1 MRKRKAGKFPIACI
15 LAGTVI
21 VALIAAGCGSGD
33 GNKEGSA
40 GGEGITE
47 TVGEEAAQAVE
58 KETEEE
64 ADQAGGKGP
73 EAGKTSE
80 QAGGTGQSG
89 QGIGL
94 AGESAADGHVDFESL
109 QEENPDIFAWLYVP
123 GTGIDA
129 PVLQSPI
136 SDDYYKSH
144 GQDGKDGEE
153 GALYTEM
160 PNMMNMCDFNTI
172 IHGKDDKDGDL
183 FAGLHK
189 FEDPD
194 FFERNEEF
202 YIYLPDNVLT
212 YEVFAAYYDDGSDIL
227 RRFDFTTYAGCEAHL
242 EQIYGTREMGK
253 QLREGWDDL
262 TPYHFL
268 VTLDGNIREDG
279 KQYVVIGALTGDAA
293 GVIDRVIL
301 D

>member
-1 MRKRKAGKFPIACI
+1 MACV
-15 LAGTVI
+15 LAGAVI
-21 VALIAAGCGSGD
+21 VTLAAAGCGSGD
-33 GNKEGSA
+33 GKLEG
-40 GGEGITE
+40 G
-47 TVGEEAAQAVE
+47 
-58 KETEEE
+58 
-64 ADQAGGKGP
+64 
-73 EAGKTSE
+73 
-80 QAGGTGQSG
+80 AGGTGEMEAGAGEAAG
-89 QGIGL
+89 QGGETEVGGQEAAVDTGDGENAGGGSQGTGL
-94 AGESAADGHVDFESL
+94 ANESAADDHVDFEAL
-109 QEENPDIFAWLYVP
+109 QKENPDVFAWLYVP

-144 GQDGKDGEE
+144 GQDGKEGDE

-194 FFERNEEF
+194 FFEKNEEF

-242 EQIYGTREMGK
+242 EQIYAAREMGK
-253 QLREGWDDL
+253 QLRDGWNDL

-268 VTLDGNIREDG
+268 VTLDGSVREDG
-279 KQYVVIGALTGDAA
+279 KQYVVIGALIGDAA
-293 GVIDRVIL
+293 GVIDRMIL

>member
-1 MRKRKAGKFPIACI
+1 MRRGKAKQGHRMGILVSVAIAVF
-15 LAGTVI
+15 LT
-21 VALIAAGCGSGD
+21 AAGCGSPD
-33 GNKEGSA
+33 GQRGGSA
-40 GGEGITE
+40 ESSEEKNAADGQEGNAEGRQYTALE
-47 TVGEEAAQAVE
+47 
-58 KETEEE
+58 
-64 ADQAGGKGP
+64 
-73 EAGKTSE
+73 S
-80 QAGGTGQSG
+80 GTGNDNVNGES
-89 QGIGL
+89 GIGL
-94 AGESAADGHVDFESL
+94 AGESAADGHVDFEVL

-123 GTGIDA
+123 GTDIDY
-129 PVLQSPI
+129 PVLQSPV

-144 GQDGKDGEE
+144 GQNGQEDES

-172 IHGKDDKDGDL
+172 IHGKDNEDGDL

-194 FFERNEEF
+194 FFEKNEEF

-227 RRFDFTTYAGCEAHL
+227 RRFDYTTYAGCEAHL
-242 EQIYGTREMGK
+242 EQIYAAREMGK
-253 QLREGWDDL
+253 QLREGWEDL
-262 TPYHFL
+262 MPYHFL
-268 VTLDGNIREDG
+268 VTLDGSVREEG

>member
-1 MRKRKAGKFPIACI
+1 MRRGKAKQGHRMGILVSVAIAVF
-15 LAGTVI
+15 LTAV
-21 VALIAAGCGSGD
+21 GCGSPDGQRGGSAESSEEKKAADGQEGNGD
-33 GNKEGSA
+33 GLQDMALESGTGNDNVNG
-40 GGEGITE
+40 
-47 TVGEEAAQAVE
+47 
-58 KETEEE
+58 
-64 ADQAGGKGP
+64 
-73 EAGKTSE
+73 EAGT
-80 QAGGTGQSG
+80 
-89 QGIGL
+89 GL
-94 AGESAADGHVDFESL
+94 AGESAADGHVDFEVL

-123 GTGIDA
+123 GTDIDY
-129 PVLQSPI
+129 PVLQSPV

-144 GQDGKDGEE
+144 GQNGQEDES

-172 IHGKDDKDGDL
+172 IHGKDNEDGDL

-194 FFERNEEF
+194 FFEKNEEF

-227 RRFDFTTYAGCEAHL
+227 RRFDYTTYAGCEAHL
-242 EQIYGTREMGK
+242 EQIYAAREMGK
-253 QLREGWDDL
+253 QLREGWEDL
-262 TPYHFL
+262 MPYHFL
-268 VTLDGNIREDG
+268 VTLDGSVREDG

>member
-1 MRKRKAGKFPIACI
+1 MRRGKAKQGHRMGILVSVAIAVF
-15 LAGTVI
+15 LT
-21 VALIAAGCGSGD
+21 AAGCGSPDGQRGGSAESSEEKNAADGQEGNGD
-33 GNKEGSA
+33 GLQDMALEF
-40 GGEGITE
+40 
-47 TVGEEAAQAVE
+47 
-58 KETEEE
+58 
-64 ADQAGGKGP
+64 
-73 EAGKTSE
+73 
-80 QAGGTGQSG
+80 GTGNDNVNGESG
-89 QGIGL
+89 TGL
-94 AGESAADGHVDFESL
+94 AGESAADGHVDFEVL

-123 GTGIDA
+123 GTDIDY
-129 PVLQSPI
+129 PVLQSPV

-144 GQDGKDGEE
+144 GQNGQEDES

-172 IHGKDDKDGDL
+172 IHGKDNEDGDL

-194 FFERNEEF
+194 FFEKNEEF

-227 RRFDFTTYAGCEAHL
+227 RRFDYTTYAGCEAHL
-242 EQIYGTREMGK
+242 EQIYAAREMGK
-253 QLREGWDDL
+253 QLREGWEDL
-262 TPYHFL
+262 MPYHFL
-268 VTLDGNIREDG
+268 VTLDGSVREDG

>member
-1 MRKRKAGKFPIACI
+1 MRNMRKRKGKRKGKRCRMACV
-15 LAGTVI
+15 LAGAVI
-21 VALIAAGCGSGD
+21 VTLAAAGCGSGD
-33 GNKEGSA
+33 GKLEG
-40 GGEGITE
+40 G
-47 TVGEEAAQAVE
+47 
-58 KETEEE
+58 
-64 ADQAGGKGP
+64 
-73 EAGKTSE
+73 
-80 QAGGTGQSG
+80 AGGTGEMEAGAGEAAG
-89 QGIGL
+89 QGGGTEVGGQEAAVDTGDGENAGGGSQGTGL
-94 AGESAADGHVDFESL
+94 ANESAADGHVDFEAL
-109 QEENPDIFAWLYVP
+109 QKENPDVFAWLYVP

-144 GQDGKDGEE
+144 GQDGKEGDE

-194 FFERNEEF
+194 FFEKNEEF

-242 EQIYGTREMGK
+242 EQIYAAREMGK
-253 QLREGWDDL
+253 QLRDGWNDL

-268 VTLDGNIREDG
+268 VTLDGSVREDG
-279 KQYVVIGALTGDAA
+279 KQYVVIGALIGDAA
-293 GVIDRVIL
+293 GVIDRMIL

>member
-1 MRKRKAGKFPIACI
+1 MGILVSVAIAVF
-15 LAGTVI
+15 LTAV
-21 VALIAAGCGSGD
+21 GCGSPDGQRGGSAESSEEKKAADGQEGNGD
-33 GNKEGSA
+33 GLQDMALESGTGNDNVNG
-40 GGEGITE
+40 
-47 TVGEEAAQAVE
+47 
-58 KETEEE
+58 
-64 ADQAGGKGP
+64 
-73 EAGKTSE
+73 EAGT
-80 QAGGTGQSG
+80 
-89 QGIGL
+89 GL
-94 AGESAADGHVDFESL
+94 AGESAADGHVDFEVL

-123 GTGIDA
+123 GTDIDY
-129 PVLQSPI
+129 PVLQSPV

-144 GQDGKDGEE
+144 GQNGQEDES

-172 IHGKDDKDGDL
+172 IHGKDNEDGDL

-194 FFERNEEF
+194 FFEKNEEF
-202 YIYLPDNVLT
+202 YIYLPGNVLT

-227 RRFDFTTYAGCEAHL
+227 RRFDYTTYAGCEAHL
-242 EQIYGTREMGK
+242 EQIYAAREMGK
-253 QLREGWDDL
+253 QLREGWEDL
-262 TPYHFL
+262 MPYHFL
-268 VTLDGNIREDG
+268 VTLDGSVREDG

>member
-1 MRKRKAGKFPIACI
+1 MGILVSVAIAVF
-15 LAGTVI
+15 LTAV
-21 VALIAAGCGSGD
+21 GCGSPDGQRGGSAESSEEKNAADGQEGNGD
-33 GNKEGSA
+33 GLQDMALEF
-40 GGEGITE
+40 
-47 TVGEEAAQAVE
+47 
-58 KETEEE
+58 
-64 ADQAGGKGP
+64 
-73 EAGKTSE
+73 
-80 QAGGTGQSG
+80 GTGNDNVNGESG
-89 QGIGL
+89 TGL
-94 AGESAADGHVDFESL
+94 AGESAADGHVDFEVL

-123 GTGIDA
+123 GTDIDY
-129 PVLQSPI
+129 PVLQSPV

-144 GQDGKDGEE
+144 GQNGQEDES

-172 IHGKDDKDGDL
+172 IHGKDNEDGDL

-194 FFERNEEF
+194 FFEKNEEF

-227 RRFDFTTYAGCEAHL
+227 RRFDYTTYAGCEAHL
-242 EQIYGTREMGK
+242 EQIYAAREMGK
-253 QLREGWDDL
+253 QLREGWEDL
-262 TPYHFL
+262 MPYHFL
-268 VTLDGNIREDG
+268 VTLDGSVREDG

>member
-1 MRKRKAGKFPIACI
+1 MGILVSVAIAVF
-15 LAGTVI
+15 LTAV
-21 VALIAAGCGSGD
+21 GCGSPDGQRGGSAESSEEKNAADGQEGNGD
-33 GNKEGSA
+33 GLQDMALEF
-40 GGEGITE
+40 
-47 TVGEEAAQAVE
+47 
-58 KETEEE
+58 
-64 ADQAGGKGP
+64 
-73 EAGKTSE
+73 
-80 QAGGTGQSG
+80 GTGNDNVNGESG
-89 QGIGL
+89 TGL
-94 AGESAADGHVDFESL
+94 AGESAADGHVDFEVL

-123 GTGIDA
+123 GTDIDY
-129 PVLQSPI
+129 PVLQSPV

-144 GQDGKDGEE
+144 GQNGQEDES

-172 IHGKDDKDGDL
+172 IHGKDNEDGDL

-194 FFERNEEF
+194 FFEKNEEF
-202 YIYLPDNVLT
+202 YIYLPGNVLT

-227 RRFDFTTYAGCEAHL
+227 RRFDYTTYAGCEAHL
-242 EQIYGTREMGK
+242 EQIYAAREMGK
-253 QLREGWDDL
+253 QLREGWEDL
-262 TPYHFL
+262 MPYHFL
-268 VTLDGNIREDG
+268 VTLDGSVREDG

>member
-1 MRKRKAGKFPIACI
+1 MRRGKAKQGHRMGILVSVAIAVF
-15 LAGTVI
+15 LT
-21 VALIAAGCGSGD
+21 AAGCGSPDGQRGGSAESSEEKNAADGQEGNGD
-33 GNKEGSA
+33 GLQDMALEF
-40 GGEGITE
+40 
-47 TVGEEAAQAVE
+47 
-58 KETEEE
+58 
-64 ADQAGGKGP
+64 
-73 EAGKTSE
+73 
-80 QAGGTGQSG
+80 GTGNDNVNGESG
-89 QGIGL
+89 TGL
-94 AGESAADGHVDFESL
+94 AGESAADGHVDFEVL

-123 GTGIDA
+123 GTDIDY
-129 PVLQSPI
+129 PVLQSPV

-144 GQDGKDGEE
+144 GQNGQEDES

-172 IHGKDDKDGDL
+172 IHGKDNEDGDL

-194 FFERNEEF
+194 FFEKNEEF
-202 YIYLPDNVLT
+202 YIYLPGNVLT

-227 RRFDFTTYAGCEAHL
+227 RRFDYTTYAGCEAHL
-242 EQIYGTREMGK
+242 EQIYAAREMGK
-253 QLREGWDDL
+253 QLREGWEDL
-262 TPYHFL
+262 MPYHFL
-268 VTLDGNIREDG
+268 VTLDGSVREEG

>member
-1 MRKRKAGKFPIACI
+1 MRRGKAKQGHRMGILVSVAIAVF
-15 LAGTVI
+15 LT
-21 VALIAAGCGSGD
+21 AAGCGSPDGQRGGSAESSEEKNAADGQEGNGD
-33 GNKEGSA
+33 GLQDMALES
-40 GGEGITE
+40 
-47 TVGEEAAQAVE
+47 
-58 KETEEE
+58 
-64 ADQAGGKGP
+64 
-73 EAGKTSE
+73 
-80 QAGGTGQSG
+80 GTGNDNVNGESET
-89 QGIGL
+89 GL
-94 AGESAADGHVDFESL
+94 AGESAADGHVDFEVL

-123 GTGIDA
+123 GTDIDY
-129 PVLQSPI
+129 PVLQSPV

-144 GQDGKDGEE
+144 GQNGQEDES

-172 IHGKDDKDGDL
+172 IHGKDNEDGDL

-194 FFERNEEF
+194 FFEKNEEF

-227 RRFDFTTYAGCEAHL
+227 RRFDYTTYAGCEAHL
-242 EQIYGTREMGK
+242 EQIYAAREMGK
-253 QLREGWDDL
+253 QLREGWEDL
-262 TPYHFL
+262 MPYHFL
-268 VTLDGNIREDG
+268 VTLDGSVREDG

>member
-1 MRKRKAGKFPIACI
+1 MRRGKAKQGHRMGILVSVAIAVF
-15 LAGTVI
+15 LT
-21 VALIAAGCGSGD
+21 AAGCGSPD
-33 GNKEGSA
+33 GQRGGSA
-40 GGEGITE
+40 ESSEEKNAADGQEGNGEGRQDTALE
-47 TVGEEAAQAVE
+47 F
-58 KETEEE
+58 
-64 ADQAGGKGP
+64 
-73 EAGKTSE
+73 
-80 QAGGTGQSG
+80 GTGNDNVNGESG
-89 QGIGL
+89 TGL
-94 AGESAADGHVDFESL
+94 AGESAADGHVDFEVL

-123 GTGIDA
+123 GTDIDY
-129 PVLQSPI
+129 PVLQSPV

-144 GQDGKDGEE
+144 GQNGQEDES

-172 IHGKDDKDGDL
+172 IHGKDNEDGDL

-194 FFERNEEF
+194 FFEKNEEF
-202 YIYLPDNVLT
+202 YIYLPGNVLT

-227 RRFDFTTYAGCEAHL
+227 RRFDYTTYAGCEAHL
-242 EQIYGTREMGK
+242 EQIYAAREMGK
-253 QLREGWDDL
+253 QLREGWEDL
-262 TPYHFL
+262 MPYHFL
-268 VTLDGNIREDG
+268 VTLDGSVREDG

>member
-1 MRKRKAGKFPIACI
+1 MRRGKAKQGHRMGILVSVAIAVF
-15 LAGTVI
+15 LTAV
-21 VALIAAGCGSGD
+21 GCGSPDGQRGGSAESSEEKNAADGQEGNGD
-33 GNKEGSA
+33 GLQDMALESGTGNDNVNG
-40 GGEGITE
+40 
-47 TVGEEAAQAVE
+47 
-58 KETEEE
+58 
-64 ADQAGGKGP
+64 
-73 EAGKTSE
+73 EAGT
-80 QAGGTGQSG
+80 
-89 QGIGL
+89 GL
-94 AGESAADGHVDFESL
+94 AGESAADGHVDFEVL

-123 GTGIDA
+123 GTDIDY
-129 PVLQSPI
+129 PVLQSPV

-144 GQDGKDGEE
+144 GQNGQEDES

-172 IHGKDDKDGDL
+172 IHGKDNEDGDL

-194 FFERNEEF
+194 FFEKNEEF
-202 YIYLPDNVLT
+202 YIYLPGNVLT

-227 RRFDFTTYAGCEAHL
+227 RRFDYTTYAGCEAHL
-242 EQIYGTREMGK
+242 EQIYAAREMGK
-253 QLREGWDDL
+253 QLREGWEDL
-262 TPYHFL
+262 MPYHFL
-268 VTLDGNIREDG
+268 VTLDGSVREDG